1 MYICIFSFTYKL
13 EHFDWEF
20 GLVWCF
26 DVIETIALC
35 VLMLVDQKRRLFI
48 LASDAHDLFM
58 MTNRIDNAYYAVC
71 GFMVFLDAFPNISQY
86 FLIVFSSNKV
96 LRGILMT
103 SYRPAWCGNY
113 TRVGINILLGI
124 PIVCIVW
131 YWPSKRLLYFFV
143 WFLDATDDR
152 QIIRYVYRILIDI
165 SLRAS
170 TFGRHLSD

>member
-1 MYICIFSFTYKL
+1 
-13 EHFDWEF
+13 
-20 GLVWCF
+20 
-26 DVIETIALC
+26 
-35 VLMLVDQKRRLFI
+35 MLVDQKRRLFI

-131 YWPSKRLLYFFV
+131 YWPSKRLLYFIC
-143 WFLDATDDR
+143 LISRRDR
-152 QIIRYVYRILIDI
+152 RQTNYSLCVSHINWHFFEREHIWKTFKWLMSKVEKWKQNLKRIGNTIILNSAHRKVNWCLQ
-165 SLRAS
+165 
-170 TFGRHLSD
+170 